1 MSLIPITCI
10 NNLFKNYDYN
20 NLCIKRKI
28 LKEHNTNDNAW
39 ITLDNNVYSIRKDD
53 FDLLEIFKD
62 FYGKDAK
69 KYLLDETIF
78 DLKKKII
85 ILDKL
90 KKRKIG
96 ILEK

>member
-10 NNLFKNYDYN
+10 NNLFKSYDYN
-20 NLCIKRKI
+20 NLTIKKNI
-28 LKEHNTNDNAW
+28 LEKHNTNDNAW
-39 ITLDNNVYSIRKDD
+39 ITIDNNVYSIRKDD
-53 FDLLEIFKD
+53 RDLLEIFKD
-62 FYGKDAK
+62 FYGKNIK
-69 KYLLDETIF
+69 EYLLNESIF
-78 DLKKKII
+78 DIKKRII

>member
-10 NNLFKNYDYN
+10 NNLFQNYDYN
-20 NLCIKRKI
+20 NLCIKKNI

-53 FDLLEIFKD
+53 YDLLKIFKD

-69 KYLLDETIF
+69 KYLLDSSKF